1 MRRRQANIV
10 VIVSSTQWN
19 RKISEGAFIFMHLLC
34 FHETVESYERSRE
47 TEGAYMYI
55 EIRSLL

>member
-19 RKISEGAFIFMHLLC
+19 MKISEGAFIFMHLC
-34 FHETVESYERSRE
+34 FHESHMKDLVKMMI
-47 TEGAYMYI
+47 AYMYI